1 MLLRIV
7 VVFHV
12 KKPSQLKK
20 LFPLPS
26 HSNSVDPALYLVVFS
41 GFYSPILS
49 VFLFFACFFSSLEFL
64 MWPF

>member
-1 MLLRIV
+1 MFFRIV

-12 KKPSQLKK
+12 KKHAQLKN
-20 LFPLPS
+20 LFHLPNRS
-26 HSNSVDPALYLVVFS
+26 LILLILHGFVFS
-41 GFYSPILS
+41 GFYSPILP